1 MRNRMPFQQCLGRL
15 FLFERNL
22 KNFVDKA
29 SIKEY
34 TLKRKTYDLESER
47 IMNKKEKVIL
57 GMSYKK
63 EDIEVAS
70 NIWGDR
76 EI

>member
-1 MRNRMPFQQCLGRL
+1 MEPFQQCLGRL
-15 FLFERNL
+15 FFGFEKIL
-22 KNFVDKA
+22 KNFVDKG

-57 GMSYKK
+57 GGA
-63 EDIEVAS
+63 VAL
-70 NIWGDR
+70 GLLLHQVPY
-76 EI
+76 